1 VERRQ
6 KMHRIVLLQILLL
19 LVVLSLSFAA
29 CRATGEGATAS
40 VPTSTPE
47 ATAEST
53 RITDATAPATHVWKQ
68 PTTIIKTQ
76 DTPAAATATPASAD
90 DKTIARGKGIY
101 EKRECGQCHGDDAE
115 GVPDKGAKLAGTSLT
130 EVEFKDIL
138 RTGGK
143 GELGN
148 EHIYGITAISESG
161 ISAVYAFLQSLED

>member
-1 VERRQ
+1 MRRT
-6 KMHRIVLLQILLL
+6 VLLQILIL
-19 LVVLSLSFAA
+19 LVVLSLSLVA
-29 CRATGEGATAS
+29 CRAKGGGATES
-40 VPTSTPE
+40 VTTSTPGV
-47 ATAEST
+47 TAETT

-90 DKTIARGKGIY
+90 EETIARGKGIY
-101 EKRECGQCHGDDAE
+101 ERRECGQCHGDNAE

-161 ISAVYAFLQSLED
+161 ISAVYAFLQSIEE